1 MNAAST
7 MHLEVMTP
15 QGAIIDEEVAK
26 VSAEATDGSFT
37 LLPRHIDFVA
47 TLAPGLVAYVAE
59 DGEHLL
65 AVDGGVLVKRR
76 SSVRIATPGA
86 IAGDSVFAL
95 QRALRSSFQE
105 LNERER
111 QSRRAL
117 AHLETDAI
125 RRLIEMADDD

>member
-1 MNAAST
+1 

-15 QGAIIDEEVAK
+15 QGSVVDEDVTK
-26 VSAEATDGSFT
+26 VSVEATDGSFT

-47 TLAPGLVAYVAE
+47 TLAPGLVAYVI
-59 DGEHLL
+59 DGEECLL

-86 IAGDSVFAL
+86 IPGDNVLDL
-95 QRALRSSFQE
+95 QRAMRSSVQE

-117 AHLETDAI
+117 AHLETDAV
-125 RRLIEMADDD
+125 RRLIEMVDDE